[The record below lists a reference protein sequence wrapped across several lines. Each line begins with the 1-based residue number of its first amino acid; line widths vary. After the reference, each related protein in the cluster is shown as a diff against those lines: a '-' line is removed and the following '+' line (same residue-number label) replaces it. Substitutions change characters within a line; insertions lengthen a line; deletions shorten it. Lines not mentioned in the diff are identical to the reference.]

1 MNALDIFA
9 TLHTEQGQPL
19 AGTAVQLECFSLQA
33 ADWVVLGD
41 GKTEA
46 QGQLRIRVE
55 MPLSDEAMAP
65 QVRLTLAAA
74 PAQRVLAEGGRISY
88 VPRTGLLSIDFGTL
102 STLDQPVLLQPATA
116 DRRFRAVALPQM
128 MGVSAAARPLFH
140 SRASATAA
148 TAAATAAVAATA
160 TATALREG
168 ATRPVLG
175 ATEVVITPI
184 RGLELDTSPVLLN
197 LRSQLDTTKLDL
209 ANITSLHTE
218 AQVKLNLV
226 QGERNSL
233 ADQVKTLQ
241 ADRVQLNAQLEALKV
256 RPVLGNVVQL
266 QSLTQD
272 LQSQF
277 SSAQASMAK
286 TDSGMRLGDVRIKL
300 RGKLGPDG
308 QFQLPRAE
316 DLLKPD
322 ASNVLDEVDFG
333 LLAPEVGAA
342 DLQVPVPNLAR
353 LTEGAARQVLQSL
366 GLRLEAAV
374 GSVQEGFVS
383 GQAMRQA
390 PAAGGQAVRGGT
402 VLVVFAQ

>member
-1 MNALDIFA
+1 MKALDIFA
-9 TLHTEQGQPL
+9 NLQTDQGQPL
-19 AGTAVQLECFSLQA
+19 VGTLVQLECFSLQA
-33 ADWVVLGD
+33 ADWVVMGE

-55 MPLSDEAMAP
+55 MPLSDEATAP

-102 STLDQPVLLQPATA
+102 TTLAQPVPLQPATA
-116 DRRFRAVALPQM
+116 DRRFRAVASPQM
-128 MGVSAAARPLFH
+128 MGVSAAARPLFQTTGV
-140 SRASATAA
+140 ATATAA
-148 TAAATAAVAATA
+148 TATP
-160 TATALREG
+160 LRETV
-168 ATRPVLG
+168 AITRPGVTP
-175 ATEVVITPI
+175 ADTVAVPI
-184 RGLELDTSPVLLN
+184 RGVDLDTSPIVFDLRKQLDSTQLN
-197 LRSQLDTTKLDL
+197 LI
-209 ANITSLHTE
+209 NISKQHNEVQT
-218 AQVKLNLV
+218 KLNLV
-226 QGERNSL
+226 QGERDSL
-233 ADQVKTLQ
+233 AEKVGTIERKNLDLVKE
-241 ADRVQLNAQLEALKV
+241 LEAIKV

-266 QSLTQD
+266 QSMTQD

-286 TDSGMRLGDVRIKL
+286 ADSGMRLGDVRIKL

-322 ASNVLDEVDFG
+322 AHNVLDEVDFG

-342 DLQVPVPNLAR
+342 DLNVPVPNLAR

>member
-1 MNALDIFA
+1 MKALDIFA
-9 TLHTEQGQPL
+9 NLQTDQGQPL
-19 AGTAVQLECFSLQA
+19 VGTVVQLECFSLQA
-33 ADWVVLGD
+33 ADWVVMGE

-55 MPLSDEAMAP
+55 MPLSDEATAP

-102 STLDQPVLLQPATA
+102 TTLAQPVPLQPATA
-116 DRRFRAVALPQM
+116 DRRFRAVASPQM
-128 MGVSAAARPLFH
+128 MGVSAAARPLFQTTGV
-140 SRASATAA
+140 ATATAA
-148 TAAATAAVAATA
+148 TP
-160 TATALREG
+160 LRENV
-168 ATRPVLG
+168 AITRPGVTP
-175 ATEVVITPI
+175 ADTVAVPI
-184 RGLELDTSPVLLN
+184 RGLDLDNNPTVIDLRKQIATKELDLTGI
-197 LRSQLDTTKLDL
+197 TKQH
-209 ANITSLHTE
+209 AEVQT
-218 AQVKLNLV
+218 KLNLV
-226 QGERNSL
+226 QGERDGL
-233 ADQVKTLQ
+233 AEKVGTIERKNLDLIKE
-241 ADRVQLNAQLEALKV
+241 LEAIKV
-256 RPVLGNVVQL
+256 RPVLGNVVPL
-266 QSLTQD
+266 KSLTQD

-277 SSAQASMAK
+277 SSVQASMANV
-286 TDSGMRLGDVRIKL
+286 DNGMRLGDVRIKL

-322 ASNVLDEVDFG
+322 ANNVLDEVDFG

-342 DLQVPVPNLAR
+342 DLNVPVPNLAR
-353 LTEGAARQVLQSL
+353 LTEGAARQVLQSM

>member
-1 MNALDIFA
+1 MKALDIFA
-9 TLHTEQGQPL
+9 TLQTEQGQPL
-19 AGTAVQLECFSLQA
+19 AGTVVQLECFSLQA
-33 ADWVVLGD
+33 ADWVVMGE

-55 MPLSDEAMAP
+55 MPLSDEATAP

-88 VPRTGLLSIDFGTL
+88 APRTGLLSIDFGTL
-102 STLDQPVLLQPATA
+102 STLAQPVPLQPATA
-116 DRRFRAVALPQM
+116 DRRFRAVASPQM

-140 SRASATAA
+140 TTGAT
-148 TAAATAAVAATA
+148 TAAATSTP
-160 TATALREG
+160 LRETI
-168 ATRPVLG
+168 ARPVLTP
-175 ATEVVITPI
+175 ADTVTSPI
-184 RGLELDTSPVLLN
+184 RTIDLDTSPVVLN
-197 LRSQLDTTKLDL
+197 LRNQLDTTTLDL
-209 ANITSLHTE
+209 ASIRVQHTE
-218 AQVKLNLV
+218 AQTKLNLV
-226 QGERNSL
+226 QVERDKL
-233 ADQVKTLQ
+233 AQQVGTIERKNL
-241 ADRVQLNAQLEALKV
+241 DLIKELEAIKV
-256 RPVLGNVVQL
+256 RPVLGNTVQL
-266 QSLTQD
+266 KSLTQD

-277 SSAQASMAK
+277 SGAQASMAA

-322 ASNVLDEVDFG
+322 ASQVLDEVDFG
-333 LLAPEVGAA
+333 LLAPEVSAA
-342 DLQVPVPNLAR
+342 NLNVPVPHLAR
-353 LTEGAARQVLQSL
+353 LTEGAARQVLQSM

-374 GSVQEGFVS
+374 GTVQEGFVS

-390 PAAGGQAVRGGT
+390 PAAGGQAVRGST

>member
-1 MNALDIFA
+1 MKALDIFA
-9 TLHTEQGQPL
+9 TLQTDQGQPL
-19 AGTAVQLECFSLQA
+19 AGTVVQLECFSLQA
-33 ADWVVLGD
+33 ADWVVMGE

-55 MPLSDEAMAP
+55 MPLSDEATAP

-102 STLDQPVLLQPATA
+102 TTLAQPVPLQPATA
-116 DRRFRAVALPQM
+116 DKRFRTVASPQM
-128 MGVSAAARPLFH
+128 MGVSAAARPLFQ
-140 SRASATAA
+140 TTGA
-148 TAAATAAVAATA
+148 TAAATATP
-160 TATALREG
+160 LRETL
-168 ATRPVLG
+168 AKPVL
-175 ATEVVITPI
+175 TPADTVTVPV
-184 RGLELDTSPVLLN
+184 RAVDLDTSPVVLN
-197 LRSQLDTTKLDL
+197 LRSQLDSTKLNL
-209 ANITSLHTE
+209 ANITTLHTD
-218 AQVKLNLV
+218 AQTKLTMV
-226 QGERNSL
+226 QGERDSL
-233 ADQVKTLQ
+233 AKQVGLIERKNL
-241 ADRVQLNAQLEALKV
+241 DLVKELEAIKV
-256 RPVLGNVVQL
+256 RPVLGNTVQL
-266 QSLTQD
+266 KSLTQD

-277 SSAQASMAK
+277 SGAQASMAT

-322 ASNVLDEVDFG
+322 ASQVLDEVDFG
-333 LLAPEVGAA
+333 LLAPEMGAA
-342 DLQVPVPNLAR
+342 NLNVPVPHLAR

-390 PAAGGQAVRGGT
+390 PAAGGQAVRGST